1 MEGAMALAHL
11 SRVSSWGY
19 KRRAKDRRGE
29 QTRVIEGGKEDEAGV
44 SGDGG
49 DRGHVWRRGD
59 EGEPWSRGS
68 GGDDREHHARASRG
82 WVRAGAPWRASWG
95 QGGRRGGHR
104 EDRCGS
110 RLGHANHGRAEAR

>member
-1 MEGAMALAHL
+1 
-11 SRVSSWGY
+11 
-19 KRRAKDRRGE
+19 
-29 QTRVIEGGKEDEAGV
+29 VIEGGKEDEAGV

-59 EGEPWSRGS
+59 EGEPWSL
-68 GGDDREHHARASRG
+68 GDGREHHAQASLG
-82 WVRAGAPWRASWG
+82 WVRAGAPWRASRG
-95 QGGRRGGHR
+95 QGGRRGGHH